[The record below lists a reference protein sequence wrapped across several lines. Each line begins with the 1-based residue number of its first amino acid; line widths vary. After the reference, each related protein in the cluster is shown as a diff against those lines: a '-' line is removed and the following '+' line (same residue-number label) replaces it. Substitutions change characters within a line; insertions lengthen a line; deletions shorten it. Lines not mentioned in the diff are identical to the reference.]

1 MVYKYFPVV
10 ILLLMISVGVIS
22 AFIAMKIN
30 QIQRLTREVK
40 KEDDDM
46 LKMQKNNNVTH
57 QLNAK
62 FRERKIQNNLTI
74 HFLKSAQAEYE
85 KMSQN

>member
-1 MVYKYFPVV
+1 MNFFAVV
-10 ILLLMISVGVIS
+10 ILLLMISVGVLS

-30 QIQRLTREVK
+30 QIQRLTHEVK

-46 LKMQKNNNVTH
+46 LKMQKNNNVTC

-62 FRERKIQNNLTI
+62 FRER
-74 HFLKSAQAEYE
+74 
-85 KMSQN
+85 

>member
-1 MVYKYFPVV
+1 MNFFVVV
-10 ILLLMISVGVIS
+10 IFLLMITLGILT
-22 AFIAMKIN
+22 AFTAMKIN

-40 KEDDDM
+40 NEDDDM

-62 FRERKIQNNLTI
+62 FRERKIQNNLRI

-85 KMSQN
+85 KMSHNQ